1 MVGNVSL
8 MLACNE
14 LIGLVGPSHVSL
26 ISANQS
32 SAQTIRSRATDMAD
46 ARRCV
51 ECTRRGGKSCAAIES
66 EPRGYAS
73 HSHGFVV
80 GSVVAELGLDLS
92 KLLANQY

>member
-46 ARRCV
+46 ARRCGV
-51 ECTRRGGKSCAAIES
+51 HASRREVMRRHNQSHAATPLTHTASSS
-66 EPRGYAS
+66 EAS
-73 HSHGFVV
+73 LRS
-80 GSVVAELGLDLS
+80 SD
-92 KLLANQY
+92 